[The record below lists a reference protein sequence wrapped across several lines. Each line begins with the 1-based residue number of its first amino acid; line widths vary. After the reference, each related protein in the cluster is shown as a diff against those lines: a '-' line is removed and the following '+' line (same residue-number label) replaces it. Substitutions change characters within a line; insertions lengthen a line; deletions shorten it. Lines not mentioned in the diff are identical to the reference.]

1 MKYFIGVFVILVG
14 SLVVIR
20 TDWFVANFGHSDW
33 AEAKIGSG
41 GTYLLYKVLGI
52 IFIILSLMGMTGMLG
67 EVIFSVFGRLFS
79 GLA

>member
-1 MKYFIGVFVILVG
+1 MKYFVGIFVMVVG
-14 SLVVIR
+14 SLMVIK
-20 TDWFVANFGHSDW
+20 TQWFVSNFGHSEW
-33 AEAKIGSG
+33 AETKIGSG

-52 IFIILSLMGMTGMLG
+52 TFIILALMGMTGMLG